1 MADLIDSQNSNPVRV
16 TGRTE
21 EFVADV
27 ISEDGI
33 NKLMVKSTIF
43 PQILGDRFT
52 LYAENLGSNDMN
64 VNGSGTPVEFIIN
77 PVAAGD
83 LVVSSLVFQA
93 FAGGIKIDKFLSLNS
108 ELSVGVLVEV
118 KSEDF
123 VFQFKPI
130 TNTIEF
136 DSLFAY
142 GSGRSFDL
150 TFASGQDAIV
160 SRFGPTFP
168 FLLKKIGTYA
178 SDDYI
183 KVIIQDNLNSINRFR
198 FLAEGSIDL

>member
-1 MADLIDSQNSNPVRV
+1 MADLLDNQNSNPVRIA
-16 TGRTE
+16 GRTE

-27 ISEDGI
+27 IEEDGI
-33 NKLMVKSTIF
+33 SKLMVKSTIF

-52 LYAENLGSNDMN
+52 LYAENLSSIDMN
-64 VNGSGTPVEFIIN
+64 VNGSSTPVEFIIN

-93 FAGGIKIDKFLSLNS
+93 FAVGIKIDKFLSLNQ

-123 VFQFKPI
+123 IFQFKPI
-130 TNTIEF
+130 KNTIEF

-150 TFASGQDAIV
+150 TFASGQDAVV

-178 SDDYI
+178 TDDYV
-183 KVIIQDNLNSINRFR
+183 KVIIQDNISSINRFR

>member
-1 MADLIDSQNSNPVRV
+1 MADLPSNEASSPNRIVGQDELYA
-16 TGRTE
+16 T
-21 EFVADV
+21 DV
-27 ISEDGI
+27 IREDGI

-52 LYAENLGSNDMN
+52 LYAENLSSIDMN
-64 VNGSGTPVEFIIN
+64 VNGSSTPVEFIIN
-77 PVAAGD
+77 PIAAAD

-93 FAGGIKIDKFLSLNS
+93 FDGGIKIDKFLSLNQ
-108 ELSVGVLVEV
+108 ELTAGVLVEV

-123 VFQFKPI
+123 IFQFKPI
-130 TNTIEF
+130 RNTIEF

-168 FLLKKIGTYA
+168 FLLKKTGTYA
-178 SDDYI
+178 TDDYV
-183 KVIIQDNLNSINRFR
+183 KVIIQDNLNSVSRFR